1 MAKKQLKMD
10 ILGIFFVLIF
20 SIFLK
25 ALYSMCNRHL
35 IGVMFG
41 AVNDSIW
48 ECGKTLLFGYLAW
61 SMIELL
67 SIQLPF
73 RKFVVAKIITLY
85 TLGLSYI
92 LFCLVFSLFGS
103 DSHYVAEMTFAVV
116 CVILNF
122 FASYKLTNS
131 DVNLCSLFTPS
142 LFLMLL
148 FIAFFCSF
156 TPFPPKNYIFM
167 DRATSLYGII
177 PEHIDEGAIV
187 LDTIYYL

>member
-1 MAKKQLKMD
+1 MAKKLLKME
-10 ILGIFFVLIF
+10 IIGIFFVLIF
-20 SIFLK
+20 SIFLR
-25 ALYSMCNRHL
+25 ALYSMCGREL
-35 IGVMFG
+35 IGIMFG

-48 ECGKTLLFGYLAW
+48 ECAKTLLFGYFVW
-61 SMIELL
+61 GMIELL

-73 RKFVVAKIITLY
+73 RKFVVAKTITLY

-92 LFCLVFSLFGS
+92 LFCLAFSLLGS
-103 DSHYVAEMTFAVV
+103 ESHYVAEMTFAVV

-122 FASYKLTNS
+122 FASYKLTNN
-131 DVNLCSLFTPS
+131 DINLGSLFTPS

-148 FIAFFCSF
+148 FIAFYCSL
-156 TPFPPKNYIFM
+156 TPFPPQNYIFM
-167 DRATSLYGII
+167 DRATHLYGII

>member
-1 MAKKQLKMD
+1 MTKKLLKME
-10 ILGIFFVLIF
+10 IIGIFFVLIF
-20 SIFLK
+20 SIFLR
-25 ALYSMCNRHL
+25 ALHSMCPREL
-35 IGVMFG
+35 IGVIFG

-48 ECGKTLLFGYLAW
+48 ENVKTILLSYLIW
-61 SMIELL
+61 GMIELL

-73 RKFVVAKIITLY
+73 RKFVVTKIITLY
-85 TLGLSYI
+85 TLALSYI
-92 LFCLVFSLFGS
+92 LLCLVFSLFGS
-103 DSHYVAEMTFAVV
+103 ESQFVAEMTFAVV
-116 CVILNF
+116 CVISNF

-131 DVNLCSLFTPS
+131 EIKLASFFTPS

-167 DRATSLYGII
+167 DRATLLYGII